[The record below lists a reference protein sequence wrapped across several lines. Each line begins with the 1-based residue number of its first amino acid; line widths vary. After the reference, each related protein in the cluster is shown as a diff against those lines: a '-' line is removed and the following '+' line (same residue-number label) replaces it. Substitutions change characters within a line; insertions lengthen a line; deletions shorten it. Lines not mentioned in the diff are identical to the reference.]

1 MKKAVKIIALVVTLM
16 MAMSLFAGCGAA
28 PAPAAPA
35 APAAETKAAPAA
47 DAKPAEAKAAPA
59 AKVSV
64 GLSLATLQEERWVRD
79 KETMEAEAKAKGIDL
94 SVQVANLDASKQD
107 SQCENLISQGI
118 KVLILAP
125 QDSNAAAAIVDKA
138 HKAGVKVISYDRL
151 IMGTDVDI
159 YLSFDNVKVGEIQGK
174 WFTDHLPKGNIVW
187 LSGAPTDN
195 NAKLFKEGAAKFLT
209 PKIQSGDYKV
219 VMEQGVVDWKPD
231 NALKLMENALT
242 ANKNNIQGVLA
253 PNDGTAG
260 GCIQAMAAQGLAGKV
275 PITGQDA
282 ELAAAKRI
290 IEGTQ
295 GMTVFKDTRELGKA
309 AIAAAIKMAGGQDP
323 GVNNKVNN
331 NKMDVPSVL
340 LTPVAVD
347 KENIKATLIDSGY
360 LKEADVMKK

>member
-1 MKKAVKIIALVVTLM
+1 MKKAVKIIALVVALM
-16 MAMSLFAGCGAA
+16 MSVSLFAGCGAK
-28 PAPAAPA
+28 
-35 APAAETKAAPAA
+35 APAAETKTDTPAA
-47 DAKPAEAKAAPA
+47 KTEDKPADKPAEATAEKL
-59 AKVSV
+59 KV

-94 SVQVANLDASKQD
+94 AVQVANLDAAKQD
-107 SQCENLISQGI
+107 SQCDNLLSQGI

-125 QDSNAAAAIVDKA
+125 QDANAAAAIVDKA

-159 YLSFDNVKVGEIQGK
+159 YLSFDNVKVGEIQGE
-174 WFTDHLPKGNIVW
+174 WFTKHLDKGNIVW

-195 NAKLFKEGAAKFLT
+195 NAKLFKEGAAKFLK
-209 PKIQSGDYKV
+209 PKIDAGDYKV
-219 VMEQGVVDWKPD
+219 VMEQAVVDWKPD

-242 ANKNNIQGVLA
+242 ANKNNVQGVLA

-290 IEGTQ
+290 VEGTQ

-309 AIAAAIKMAGGQDP
+309 AIAAAVKMAKGEDP

-331 NKMDVPSVL
+331 DKMDVPSIL
-340 LTPVAVD
+340 LTPLAVD
-347 KENIKATLIDSGY
+347 KDNIDKVLIESGY
-360 LKEADVMKK
+360 LKKDDVYKK